1 MSRQTNP
8 LVLRHRF
15 PLHPNPAYADIITP
29 GIMRAR
35 HLIQRRPAIILR
47 QAGVAH
53 SAVVGRL
60 LGAARFI
67 ISKQQL
73 LLEFLRND
81 DRGPFVQVYAVRPP

>member
-1 MSRQTNP
+1 MDLP
-8 LVLRHRF
+8 ALGGGVLTT
-15 PLHPNPAYADIITP
+15 I
-29 GIMRAR
+29 AR
-35 HLIQRRPAIILR
+35 VSPTTCH
-47 QAGVAH
+47 G
-53 SAVVGRL
+53 SGGNYKFGGGREALSLLSLL